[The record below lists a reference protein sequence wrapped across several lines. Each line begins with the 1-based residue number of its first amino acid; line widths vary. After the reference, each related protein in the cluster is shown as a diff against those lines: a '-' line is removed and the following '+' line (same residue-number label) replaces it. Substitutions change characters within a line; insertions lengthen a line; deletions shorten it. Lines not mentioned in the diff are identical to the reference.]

1 MSQKDLEKNKEIE
14 EILKSPEI
22 IDLDKK
28 SYFEGVL

>member
-28 SYFEGVL
+28 GYFEGVL